1 MSLDTAMVLAAGLGT
16 RIRALAPDRPK
27 PLVTVAGRALLD
39 HALDALA
46 AGGVT
51 RAVVNVHYLADQVE
65 AHLEGREAPRI
76 ALSDERAC
84 LMETG
89 GGLMQA
95 GPLLGEGAV
104 FCTNTDAILEEGPS
118 GSPVRRL
125 AEAWDDGRMDAL
137 LLLVPRDRTSGYEGP
152 GDFALGDDGRLAWPE
167 DRAGKPVF
175 TGLQVISPRL
185 WAGRAPG
192 PMSTKVFWDEAM
204 RAGRLYGLLHDGFW
218 MHVGDPGGHA
228 AAEARLGK

>member
-16 RIRALAPDRPK
+16 RIRAVAPDRPK
-27 PLVTVAGRALLD
+27 PLVEVAGRALID
-39 HALDALA
+39 HALGALA

-51 RAVVNVHYLADQVE
+51 RAVVNVHYMADRIE
-65 AHLEGREAPRI
+65 AHLAGRQEPRVVF
-76 ALSDERAC
+76 SDERAR

-95 GPLLGEGAV
+95 GALLGEGPV
-104 FCTNTDAILEEGPS
+104 LCTNTDAILEDGPS

-125 AEAWDDGRMDAL
+125 AAAWDEAAMDAL
-137 LLLVPRDRTSGYEGP
+137 LLLVPRGETSGYEGS
-152 GDFALGDDGRLAWPE
+152 GDFDLGADGRLAWPE
-167 DRAGKPVF
+167 ERTDKPVF

-185 WAGRAPG
+185 WAGRTPE

-204 RAGRLYGLLHDGFW
+204 ARGRLFGLLHDGFW
-218 MHVGDPGGHA
+218 MHVGDPAGHA
-228 AAEARLGK
+228 AAEARLAR